1 MTQSSKNNKSSQV
14 SKNNT
19 WIELIQTVIT
29 AVILS
34 FGIRTFLAEAR
45 YIPSSS
51 MRPTLEVNDRLI
63 IEKLSYR
70 FREPVRGDVI
80 VFNPTESL
88 EAENFKDAFIKRIIG
103 LPGETIQVKAGKVYV
118 NGKKI
123 LEEYIFEAPNY
134 NYGPSRVPENEYL
147 VLGDNRNNSY
157 DSHYWGFVPKDKII
171 GKAFVRFWPFD
182 RLGSL
187 HEQPIYLKK

>member
-1 MTQSSKNNKSSQV
+1 MTQSSKNKGSQS
-14 SKNNT
+14 SKNNP
-19 WIELIQTVIT
+19 WIELIQTIVT
-29 AVILS
+29 AAVLS
-34 FGIRTFLAEAR
+34 LGIRTFIAEAR

-63 IEKLSYR
+63 IEKLSYL
-70 FREPVRGDVI
+70 FREPIRGDVI

-88 EAENFKDAFIKRIIG
+88 KAENFQDAFIKRIIG
-103 LPGETIQVKAGKVYV
+103 LPGEIVEVKTGKVYV

-123 LEEYIFEAPNY
+123 SEEYIFEAPDY
-134 NYGPSRVPENEYL
+134 NYGPSRIPEDEYL

-157 DSHYWGFVPKDKII
+157 DSHYWGFVPKKKII

-187 HEQPIYLKK
+187 YKQPAYLK